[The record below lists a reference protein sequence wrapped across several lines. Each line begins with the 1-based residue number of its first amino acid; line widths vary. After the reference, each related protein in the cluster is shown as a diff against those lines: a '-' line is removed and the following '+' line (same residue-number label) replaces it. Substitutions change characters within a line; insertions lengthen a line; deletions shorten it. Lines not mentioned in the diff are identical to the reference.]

1 MPKAKAAAVGSLMIR
16 ATSKPAIFPA
26 SSRSETL
33 SESCLT
39 VDQNS
44 RVTWVQHRRLGHIF
58 GWLRWLPSWYSHD
71 SYENC
76 WKQEGL
82 LKAFKM
88 DRANWNLKW
97 FPSSYQPCGLKRW
110 LFKVQ
115 KVSIHPGRRFSH
127 DNETKTTSWW
137 FQPICK
143 ILVQWD
149 HFPR

>member
-1 MPKAKAAAVGSLMIR
+1 MYIYIYTQLEPKWPLFWKV
-16 ATSKPAIFPA
+16 KPFKTKQGRN
-26 SSRSETL
+26 S
-33 SESCLT
+33 
-39 VDQNS
+39 DQNKL
-44 RVTWVQHRRLGHIF
+44 RVTWVQHRRLGFIF